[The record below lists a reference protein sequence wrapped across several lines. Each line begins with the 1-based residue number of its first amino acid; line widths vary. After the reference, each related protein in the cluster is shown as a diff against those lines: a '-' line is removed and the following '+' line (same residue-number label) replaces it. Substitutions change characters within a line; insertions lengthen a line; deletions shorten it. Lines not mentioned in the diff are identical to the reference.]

1 MEEQKKE
8 LMVKYEI
15 DGQEIKLT
23 PKIVQ
28 EYIVGSDVQITN
40 QEFKLFTE
48 LCKVRK
54 LNPFLREAY
63 LIKYKQGTPAQMVV
77 GKDAIL
83 KRAVLHPSY
92 DGMESGIIVKKE
104 DGSIEERNG
113 TFRLDEE
120 SLVGGWARVFRKDWT
135 HPTYSSVSFNEVA
148 QRTGQ
153 GQLNSNWNSK
163 GATMVEKVAKVR
175 ALRETFVE
183 ELAGMYEAEEIESEG
198 NVIEAEI
205 VETKKITLAT
215 EIQIK
220 KIEEL
225 YTGVEINEKLKEL
238 NKSNLKDLSVRE
250 ASELISKK
258 KEEAKENE

>member
-1 MEEQKKE
+1 MNEKE
-8 LMVKYEI
+8 IIVKYEI

-28 EYIVGSDVQITN
+28 EYIVGSEVQITN

-83 KRAVLHPSY
+83 KRAVLNANY
-92 DGMESGIIVKKE
+92 DGMESGIIVQKE
-104 DGSIEERNG
+104 DKTIEERKG
-113 TFRLDEE
+113 TFKLNTE
-120 SLVGGWARVFRKDWT
+120 SLVGGWAKVYRKDWT
-135 HPTYSSVSFNEVA
+135 HPTYASVSFDEVA
-148 QRTGQ
+148 QKNSQ
-153 GQLNSNWNSK
+153 GQLNSNWGNK

-183 ELAGMYEAEEIESEG
+183 DLAGMYEAEEIDQQPI
-198 NVIEAEI
+198 VMEAEI
-205 VETKKITLAT
+205 EEKKT
-215 EIQIK
+215 EPKIIESQIK
-220 KIEEL
+220 IIEEL
-225 YTGVEINEKLKEL
+225 YTGDEINEKLIEL
-238 NKSNLKDLSVRE
+238 NKTDLKELSIKE
-250 ASELISKK
+250 ASDLISQRK
-258 KEEAKENE
+258 KEK